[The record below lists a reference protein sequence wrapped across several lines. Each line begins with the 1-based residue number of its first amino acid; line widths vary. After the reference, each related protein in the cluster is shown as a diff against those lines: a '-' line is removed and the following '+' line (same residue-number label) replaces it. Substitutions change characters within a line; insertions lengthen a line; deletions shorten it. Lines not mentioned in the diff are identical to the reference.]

1 MEEKVMNLAE
11 KSLVEITDYL
21 VNEEK
26 CAEFQVK
33 RVLRKLAKY
42 GGKCKYHLMDRREKY
57 IYNTISKF
65 VGNTILNN
73 MRCNKNDEE
82 TY

>member
-1 MEEKVMNLAE
+1 MEEKVMSLAE

-42 GGKCKYHLMDRREKY
+42 GSKCKYHLMDRQEKY
-57 IYNTISKF
+57 IYNTISRF
-65 VGNTILNN
+65 VGNTILNS
-73 MRCNKNDEE
+73 MENKNNEKTD
-82 TY
+82 

>member
-1 MEEKVMNLAE
+1 MEEKVMSLAE

-42 GGKCKYHLMDRREKY
+42 GSKCKYHLMDKQEKY
-57 IYNTISKF
+57 IYNTISRF
-65 VGNTILNN
+65 VGNTILNSMEN
-73 MRCNKNDEE
+73 ENNEE
-82 TY
+82 IN

>member
-1 MEEKVMNLAE
+1 MEEKVMSLAE
-11 KSLVEITDYL
+11 KSLIEITDYL

-42 GGKCKYHLMDRREKY
+42 GSKCKYHLMDRQEKY
-57 IYNTISKF
+57 IYNTISRF
-65 VGNTILNN
+65 VGNTILNS
-73 MRCNKNDEE
+73 MENKDNEE
-82 TY
+82 TD

>member
-42 GGKCKYHLMDRREKY
+42 GSKCKYHLMDKQEKY
-57 IYNTISKF
+57 IYNTISRF
-65 VGNTILNN
+65 VGNTILNSMEN
-73 MRCNKNDEE
+73 ENNEE
-82 TY
+82 IN

>member
-42 GGKCKYHLMDRREKY
+42 GSKCKYHLMDKQEKY
-57 IYNTISKF
+57 IYNTISRL
-65 VGNTILNN
+65 VGNTILNSMEN
-73 MRCNKNDEE
+73 EKNEE
-82 TY
+82 IN